1 MNRTNRTITF
11 CLALAMLAPAATPNL
26 MAAELPTAIQCY
38 QQATNSKSIDAYM
51 NCFTADPVMIDVSRT
66 ITGRAAI
73 KRWALAEVI
82 PNGTTFQHRKIIESK
97 PGFAKTEV
105 KWMRWVVHYS
115 YWWDQSG
122 KITKMSLQYRD

>member
-1 MNRTNRTITF
+1 MNKRILAIATVITF
-11 CLALAMLAPAATPNL
+11 SLAGTSPV

-38 QQATNSKSIDAYM
+38 QQATNSKSINAYM

-66 ITGRAAI
+66 IQGRDAI
-73 KRWALAEVI
+73 RRWALAEVI
-82 PNGTTFQHRKIIESK
+82 PNGATFQHRKIIESK